1 MKAIHPSRGDVAMM
15 HKEYSGKYAL
25 VRYRGGAEGEEI
37 LEDYSKGDPIGII
50 IGGGQVPKGIEE
62 AFYDMEIG
70 EKRTVVIPCDQ
81 AYGNHDPEGVQRYTR
96 SFIKNGDKLEVGVI
110 FAWEHPV
117 THKPVPVKCIEATEN
132 TVTIDF
138 NHLLAG
144 KNLKYWLELVDVLD
158 DNGASIKK

>member
-1 MKAIHPSRGDVAMM
+1 MK

-25 VRYRGGAEGEEI
+25 VHYRGGAQGEET
-37 LEDYSKGDPIGII
+37 LEDYSTGEPIEII
-50 IGGGQVPKGIEE
+50 IGGGQVPRGFEE
-62 AFYDMEIG
+62 ALYDMEIG
-70 EKRTVVIPCDQ
+70 ESGTVVIPCDK
-81 AYGNHDPEGVQRYTR
+81 AYGYHDPDGVQRYTR

-117 THKPVPVKCIEATEN
+117 SHEMVPVTCIDATES

-144 KNLKYWLELVDVLD
+144 KNLEYWIELVDVLD
-158 DNGASIKK
+158 DSGVSIAAEPR